1 MIFLM
6 DLPIERFRG
15 VGSKTVPKMHELKIT
30 TGADLIKWREMD
42 LIAQFGRFGE
52 VLFQR
57 VRGIDERPVEYQ
69 RDRKSVGKERTYWPF
84 LTTMGEVDN
93 QLNRLAKLVQQ
104 AIKKQQVHGRTLV
117 LKVRYGDFKTLTK
130 RVTQPDF
137 IENDAAVYA
146 QLATEIMAKMPAITQ
161 GVRLLG
167 ITLTGLAPLIL
178 KILNYRC
185 LIGQIALNK
194 TTRNG
199 ILNLR
204 TRLKGHIMTL
214 SETQHDIIRLIKTH
228 KTIIIH
234 RHQRPDPD
242 AIGSQM
248 GLAAIL
254 RASFPGKTVYSV
266 GKQYPGFDWL
276 GKTDSI
282 EDDVYKDALVIVVD
296 TANQPRV
303 DDARYTMGNALVKID
318 HHPNDDPFGVPM
330 WVAPDA
336 SSTSEL
342 IYDFYAA
349 NQDNLTMTDDAA
361 RLLYAG
367 IVGDTGRFMY
377 PSTSPHTMAVAGA

>member
-1 MIFLM
+1 
-6 DLPIERFRG
+6 
-15 VGSKTVPKMHELKIT
+15 
-30 TGADLIKWREMD
+30 
-42 LIAQFGRFGE
+42 
-52 VLFQR
+52 
-57 VRGIDERPVEYQ
+57 
-69 RDRKSVGKERTYWPF
+69 
-84 LTTMGEVDN
+84 
-93 QLNRLAKLVQQ
+93 
-104 AIKKQQVHGRTLV
+104 
-117 LKVRYGDFKTLTK
+117 
-130 RVTQPDF
+130 
-137 IENDAAVYA
+137 
-146 QLATEIMAKMPAITQ
+146 
-161 GVRLLG
+161 
-167 ITLTGLAPLIL
+167 
-178 KILNYRC
+178 
-185 LIGQIALNK
+185 
-194 TTRNG
+194 
-199 ILNLR
+199 
-204 TRLKGHIMTL
+204 MTL

-377 PSTSPHTMAVAGA
+377 PSTSPHTMAVAGALMAFNFSASAVNQQEDEISLPLARLSAYVYENLTVLESGAAYLKLTDELLEPFGLKDESTSSIVPLPGRLGEVVAWAIFVESKDHTFRIRLRSKGPEINELAKRHGGGGHPLASGAVAHDDTEIKQVIEELDNLVQRSKGE